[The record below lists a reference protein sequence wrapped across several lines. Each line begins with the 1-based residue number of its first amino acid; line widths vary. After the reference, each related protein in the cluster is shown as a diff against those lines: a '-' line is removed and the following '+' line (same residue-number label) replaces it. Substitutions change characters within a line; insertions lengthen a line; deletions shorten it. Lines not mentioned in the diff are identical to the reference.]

1 MEFSLFYFAE
11 EANGERYR
19 LLMDGARFA
28 DQRGFSAVWVPE
40 RHFHPVG
47 GIYPNPA
54 VVGAAVAAVTDR
66 VQIRAGSVVT
76 PLHHPLR
83 LAEEWAVVDSLSGGR
98 VGLSLASGWN
108 QRDFVLRPEA
118 FEDRRESNV
127 ESVEALR
134 RLWLGEPWREG
145 ATEVTTFPRP
155 VGPLR
160 LWLTSAGTVDT
171 FRAAGRMGTG
181 VLTHLVK
188 QDLGELA
195 EKIAEYRRG
204 LAESGSPWR
213 GHVTLMLHTFV
224 DADGNRAEAV
234 ARQPLERYLVGALS
248 PFRPGSEHSAGS
260 DVGEKARTAV
270 RPAADRYLHRDGLI
284 GGPRHAADVI
294 ARCREAGVDEIACLI
309 DFGIE
314 TETVL
319 KGLEQ
324 LDAVRAQEADH

>member
-11 EANGERYR
+11 EGNGERYR
-19 LLMDGARFA
+19 LLLDGARFA
-28 DQRGFSAVWVPE
+28 DQNGFTAVWVPE

-47 GIYPNPA
+47 GVYPNPA

-83 LAEEWAVVDSLSGGR
+83 LAEEWAVVDNLSGGR

-108 QRDFVLRPEA
+108 QRDFVLRPES
-118 FEDRRESNV
+118 FESRRDSNV
-127 ESVEALR
+127 DAVETLR
-134 RLWLGEPWREG
+134 GLWRGEPWRDG
-145 ATEVTTFPRP
+145 ATEVTAFPRP

-171 FRAAGRMGTG
+171 FRAAGRAGTG

-188 QDLGELA
+188 QDFSELA
-195 EKIAEYRRG
+195 KKVTEYRRE
-204 LAESGSPWR
+204 LAASGSSWR

-224 DADGNRAEAV
+224 DADADRAEAV
-234 ARQPLERYLVGALS
+234 AREPLERYLVGALS
-248 PFRPGSEHSAGS
+248 PFRPGSAHSAGS
-260 DVGEKARTAV
+260 DVGEKARAAV
-270 RPAADRYLHRDGLI
+270 RPAADRYLRHDGLI
-284 GGPRHAADVI
+284 GGPRHAAEVV

-314 TETVL
+314 TDIVL

-324 LDAVRAQEADH
+324 LDAVRAQASDH